1 MEIEIHLLLE
11 ELFKRYRTR
20 KDFFLNKYFKRE
32 EYDFDDVQQDF
43 YLKMYDG
50 LLRNPGRI
58 DKITSKSYFDKALK
72 NFILDH
78 LEKQKKGLL
87 NDYEDDELF
96 PDGAIALLPSHDD
109 NIQKHEILLSDL
121 ISNFSVISK
130 EIIIQHFIEGT
141 TYKDLNEYFNLTNTS
156 KKTAA
161 LLTKMRIRID
171 QILVHNELLM
181 GDVIIHND
189 LTE

>member
-1 MEIEIHLLLE
+1 MEIEIHLLLV

-20 KDFFLNKYFKRE
+20 KDFFLNRYFRRE

-43 YLKMYDG
+43 YLKMYDD
-50 LLRNPGRI
+50 LLKKPGRI
-58 DKITSKSYFDKALK
+58 DKITSESYFDKALK

-78 LEKQKKGLL
+78 LKKQKKGQL

-130 EIIIQHFIEGT
+130 EIIIQHFIDGRS
-141 TYKDLNEYFNLTNTS
+141 YKDLNEYFKLTNTS

-161 LLTKMRIRID
+161 LLTKMRISIE

-181 GDVIIHND
+181 EDVIIHND